1 VEISA
6 SGGGAIDVATSAVA
20 AAATSIGGVA
30 DQVEDRG
37 TALVAAL
44 ASAQGALG
52 DPAATAGMSEVVSA
66 WIFPLGALGVL
77 LARVSAA
84 TQQAAVDYTDT
95 DTAIAQ
101 AAR

>member
-1 VEISA
+1 
-6 SGGGAIDVATSAVA
+6 VATSAVA
-20 AAATSIGGVA
+20 AAATSIAGVA
-30 DQVEDRG
+30 QQVQDRG
-37 TALVAAL
+37 TGLVAAL

-52 DPAATAGMSEVVSA
+52 DPAATATMSEVVSA